1 MFTFILLL
9 HRKPDMSVA
18 DFQAYWHDVH
28 GPIAARMPGLKG
40 YLQMHAQPD
49 ARGDAPP
56 CDGIAQLTF
65 DGADEMKAAF
75 ASPEG
80 KAAVAD
86 LANFADTSR
95 VISFPVDA
103 RTIV

>member
-9 HRKPDMSVA
+9 HRKADMSAA

-28 GPIAARMPGLKG
+28 GPIAAKMPGLKG
-40 YLQMHAQPD
+40 YLQMHAQPG
-49 ARGDAPP
+49 AKGDAPA
-56 CDGIAQLTF
+56 CDGIAQLIF
-65 DGADEMKAAF
+65 DSGDAMKAAF
-75 ASPEG
+75 GSNEG

-95 VISFPVDA
+95 VTSFPADV

>member
-9 HRKPDMSVA
+9 HRKPDMSIG
-18 DFQAYWHDVH
+18 DFHAYWHDVH
-28 GPIAARMPGLKG
+28 GPITAKMPGLKG
-40 YLQMHAQPD
+40 YLQMHAQP
-49 ARGDAPP
+49 GSKGSAPA

-65 DGADEMKAAF
+65 DSADGMKAAF
-75 ASPEG
+75 GSEEG

-86 LANFADTSR
+86 LANFADTDR
-95 VISFPVDA
+95 VTSFPVDV